1 VKKLTWLTC
10 ALIATT
16 AFAAMIAPSGMRPAV
31 AAGSSTVVRLRS
43 GALQGDR
50 LGAVGAV
57 FKGIPFA
64 APPVGPLRWREP
76 MPVASWKGVRAASQY
91 RSACAQ
97 PDMGWNS
104 SLVPT
109 ASEDCL
115 YLNVWTPRLA
125 RAAHL
130 PVMVWIH
137 GGGFS
142 GGSGTDSMFD
152 GGRLSA
158 RGVVLVTLNYRLGVL
173 GFFSHPQLGAGVQSA
188 AANFGLLD
196 QIAALKW
203 VHDNIGRFGGDPATV
218 TIFGQSAGGGSV
230 VALLTSPLASGAF
243 RGAIVES
250 GATLGPQPATTLA
263 AARASG
269 EKFADKATLEQLRAL
284 STKELLRRWG
294 AFMAGGPPGGA
305 PARPSIQAGPVVD
318 GHVLTEDP
326 AAAFAAGHERKVPL
340 IIGNNARE
348 AFGRIP
354 DAQLAQIVQGFYGPD
369 AATVLPEYAPSSGTQ
384 NSALGTP
391 ANQWLTDT
399 TFRCGAVITA
409 VRHRATGA
417 AVYSYQFEQSLPG
430 HAEQGAQHSFELP
443 YVFGNLLTEGALG
456 GAYGA
461 ADRALSDAMV
471 GYWTNF
477 AKAGDPNGP
486 GLPAWPIFDSASRAY
501 MRFATA
507 YAADASVGHGLRQT
521 ACSAFERKLKSSL
534 R

>member
-1 VKKLTWLTC
+1 VKKLPWLTC
-10 ALIATT
+10 ALIAGT
-16 AFAAMIAPSGMRPAV
+16 ALAVMVDPLGAARAL
-31 AAGSSTVVRLRS
+31 AAGSGSVVRLGS
-43 GALQGDR
+43 GSLQGDK
-50 LGAVGAV
+50 LGAAGAV

-64 APPVGPLRWREP
+64 APPLGSLRWREP
-76 MPVASWKGVRAASQY
+76 MPVAGWQGVRAATQY

-104 SLVPT
+104 SLVLT
-109 ASEDCL
+109 ATEDCL
-115 YLNVWTPRLA
+115 YLNVWTPRLD

-137 GGGFS
+137 GGAFT
-142 GGSGTDSMFD
+142 GGSGTDPMFD

-173 GFFSHPQLGAGVQSA
+173 GFFSHPQLGAGVNLASG
-188 AANFGLLD
+188 NFGLLD
-196 QIAALKW
+196 QIAALRW
-203 VHDNIGRFGGDPATV
+203 VHDNIERFGGDPAAV

-243 RGAIVES
+243 RSTIVES

-263 AARASG
+263 AARAIG
-269 EKFADKATLEQLRAL
+269 EKFADKATLTQLRAL
-284 STKELLRRWG
+284 STNDLMQRWG
-294 AFMAGGPPGGA
+294 AFIAGGPQGGA
-305 PARPSIQAGPVVD
+305 QARPPIQTGPIVD

-326 AAAFAAGHERKVPL
+326 AAAIAAGHEQKVPL

-348 AFGRIP
+348 GFGRIP
-354 DAQLAQIVQGFYGPD
+354 DAQLSQIIQGFYGPD
-369 AATVLPEYAPSSGTQ
+369 AAAVLPEYAPSSGTQ
-384 NSALGTP
+384 QSPLGTP

-409 VRHRATGA
+409 GRHSATGA
-417 AVYSYQFEQSLPG
+417 RVYSYQFEQSLPG
-430 HAEQGAQHSFELP
+430 HPEEGAQHSFELP
-443 YVFGNLLTEGALG
+443 YVFGNLLSEGVLG
-456 GAYGA
+456 GAYTA
-461 ADRALSDAMV
+461 SDRALSDAMV

-486 GLPAWPIFDSASRAY
+486 GLPAWPAFDSAARAY
-501 MRFATA
+501 IRFATA
-507 YAADASVGHGLRQT
+507 YTADASVGHGLRQT
-521 ACSAFERKLKSSL
+521 ACSAFERKLMSSP

>member
-1 VKKLTWLTC
+1 VNKLTSLTC
-10 ALIATT
+10 ALIAGT
-16 AFAAMIAPSGMRPAV
+16 ALAAIVAPSAPRRAL
-31 AAGSSTVVRLRS
+31 AADSSPVVRLRS
-43 GALQGDR
+43 GSLQGDK
-50 LGAVGAV
+50 LGASGAV

-64 APPVGPLRWREP
+64 APPVGPLRWHEP
-76 MPVASWKGVRAASQY
+76 TPVGSWKGLRAATQY

-97 PDMGWNS
+97 PDMGWNA

-115 YLNVWTPRLA
+115 YLNVWTPRLD
-125 RAAHL
+125 REAHL

-137 GGGFS
+137 GGGFA
-142 GGSGTDSMFD
+142 GGSGTDPMFD

-173 GFFSHPQLGAGVQSA
+173 GFFSHPQLGAAVDSA
-188 AANFGLLD
+188 SVNFGLLD
-196 QIAALKW
+196 QITALKW
-203 VHDNIGRFGGDPATV
+203 VHDNIARFGGDPGAVTV
-218 TIFGQSAGGGSV
+218 FGQSAGGGSV
-230 VALLTSPLASGAF
+230 LALLTSPLATATF

-263 AARASG
+263 AARAIG
-269 EKFADKATLEQLRAL
+269 VKFADQATLAQLRAL
-284 STKELLRRWG
+284 STKDLLQRWG
-294 AFMAGGPPGGA
+294 AFMAGSPQGSA
-305 PARPSIQAGPVVD
+305 PARPPIQAGPIVD

-326 AAAFAAGHERKVPL
+326 TAAFAAGHEQKVPL

-348 AFGRIP
+348 GFGRIP
-354 DAQLAQIVQGFYGPD
+354 DAQLAQIIQAFYGPD
-369 AATVLPEYAPSSGTQ
+369 AAAVLPEYAPSSGRE

-409 VRHRATGA
+409 GRHSTTGA
-417 AVYSYQFEQSLPG
+417 PVYSYQFEQSLPG
-430 HAEQGAQHSFELP
+430 HPEQGAQHSFELP
-443 YVFGNLLTEGALG
+443 YVFGNLLTEGVLG
-456 GAYGA
+456 GAYTA
-461 ADRALSDAMV
+461 SDRALSDAMV

-486 GLPAWPIFDSASRAY
+486 GLPAWPAFDSASRAY
-501 MRFATA
+501 MRFGTA
-507 YAADASVGHGLRQT
+507 YSADASVGHGLRQN
-521 ACSAFERKLKSSL
+521 ACSAFERKLTG

>member
-1 VKKLTWLTC
+1 VKKLAWLTC
-10 ALIATT
+10 ALIAGT
-16 AFAAMIAPSGMRPAV
+16 AL
-31 AAGSSTVVRLRS
+31 AAGSSSVVRLRS
-43 GALQGDR
+43 GSLQGDR
-50 LGAVGAV
+50 LGAAGAV

-76 MPVASWKGVRAASQY
+76 MPVASWQGLRAATQY

-104 SLVPT
+104 SLVPS

-115 YLNVWTPRLA
+115 YLNVWTPRLD

-137 GGGFS
+137 GGGFT
-142 GGSGTDSMFD
+142 GGSGTDPMFD

-173 GFFSHPQLGAGVQSA
+173 GFFSHPQLGVGAGSA
-188 AANFGLLD
+188 SGNFGLLD

-203 VHDNIGRFGGDPATV
+203 VHDNIVRFGGDPNAV

-230 VALLTSPLASGAF
+230 LALLTSRLATASF
-243 RGAIVES
+243 RRAIVES

-263 AARASG
+263 AARAIG
-269 EKFADKATLEQLRAL
+269 EKFADQATLEQLRAL
-284 STKELLRRWG
+284 PARDLLQRWG
-294 AFMAGGPPGGA
+294 AFMTGMA
-305 PARPSIQAGPVVD
+305 QAGPIVD
-318 GHVLTEDP
+318 GHVLVEDP
-326 AAAFAAGHERKVPL
+326 AAAFAAGHEQKVPL

-348 AFGRIP
+348 GFGRIA
-354 DAQLAQIVQGFYGPD
+354 DAQLAQIIQTFYGPD
-369 AATVLPEYAPSSGTQ
+369 AGAVLPEYATAPGAEKSVLG
-384 NSALGTP
+384 SA

-409 VRHRATGA
+409 SRHSATGA
-417 AVYSYQFEQSLPG
+417 PAYSYQFEQSLPA
-430 HAEQGAQHSFELP
+430 HPQDGAQHSFELP
-443 YVFGNLLTEGALG
+443 YVFGNLLAAGALG
-456 GAYGA
+456 GAYSA
-461 ADRALSDAMV
+461 SDRALSDVMV

-486 GLPAWPIFDSASRAY
+486 GLPAWPAFDSAARTY

-507 YAADASVGHGLRQT
+507 YSQDASVGHGLRHN
-521 ACSAFERKLKSSL
+521 ACSAFERKVISAP